1 MPSTFSPSLRLELIG
16 AGEQIGSWNTTTN
29 SNLGTLLEQSI
40 VGVISVA
47 MANAN
52 YTLTNLNGATDEAR
66 QAVLVAT
73 GTNTAVRDIIA
84 PLVKK
89 IYVVKNSTVGGF
101 AINIRAA
108 SGTSASVA
116 FGTSQIVYCDG
127 TNFTVV
133 LNEISV
139 SAGSGISVNTVGT
152 VATVTNAGVK
162 TVAGGTGVTVSG
174 PSGDV
179 TINNSGVLSVNGVTG
194 AIITGAY
201 FPSGGIVMWS
211 GSIATIPSGW
221 FLCNGLNG
229 TPNLQDRFI
238 VGAGSSYAVAAL
250 GGTVDAVVVAHSHTL
265 NDSGHAHAYN
275 TSSATI
281 TAAAG
286 AGTALATQ
294 ASATTTSVVTGIIVN
309 TAGVSGTGANLPP
322 YFALAYIQK
331 S

>member
-47 MANAN
+47 MGNAN

-73 GTNTAVRDIIA
+73 GTNTDVRDIIA

-89 IYVVKNSTVGGF
+89 IYIVKNSTVGGF

-133 LNEISV
+133 LNNISV
-139 SAGSGISVNTVGT
+139 AAGAGISVNTVGT

-162 TVAGGTGVTVSG
+162 TVAGGTGIAVSG

-179 TINNSGVLSVNGVTG
+179 TINNSGVLSVNGVAG

-265 NDSGHAHAYN
+265 DDSGHAHTYN

-281 TAAAG
+281 TAATG

-294 ASATTTSVVTGIIVN
+294 ASATTTSVVTGITVN

>member
-47 MANAN
+47 MGNAN
-52 YTLTNLNGATDEAR
+52 YTLTNLNGTTDEAR

-73 GTNTAVRDIIA
+73 GVNTAARDIIA

-89 IYVVKNSTVGGF
+89 VYIVKNSTTGGF

-108 SGTSASVA
+108 SGTSASIA
-116 FGTSQIVYCDG
+116 FGTTQIVYCDG

-162 TVAGGTGVTVSG
+162 TVAGGTGITVSG

-179 TINNSGVLSVNGVTG
+179 SIANAGVLSVNGVTG
-194 AIITGAY
+194 AIVTGAY
-201 FPSGGIVMWS
+201 FPSGGIIMWS
-211 GSIATIPSGW
+211 GSIGTIPAGW

-250 GGTVDAVVVAHSHTL
+250 GGTVDAAVVAHSHTL
-265 NDSGHAHAYN
+265 NDAGHAHSYN
-275 TSSATI
+275 TASATT
-281 TAAAG
+281 TATAG
-286 AGTALATQ
+286 GTTVLTTQ
-294 ASATTTSVVTGIIVN
+294 ASATTGSITTGITVN
-309 TAGVSGTGANLPP
+309 STGASGTGANLPP

>member
-52 YTLTNLNGATDEAR
+52 YTLTNLNGVTDEAR
-66 QAVLVAT
+66 QSVLVAT
-73 GTNTAVRDIIA
+73 GANTAARDIIA

-89 IYVVKNSTVGGF
+89 VYIVKNSTTGGF
-101 AINIRAA
+101 AINVRAA

-116 FGTSQIVYCDG
+116 FGTSQLVYCDG

-139 SAGSGISVNTVGT
+139 AAGAGISVNTVGT

-162 TVAGGTGVTVSG
+162 TIAGGTGITLSAAT
-174 PSGDV
+174 GDV
-179 TINNSGVLSVNGVTG
+179 SVSNAGVLTVNGASG
-194 AIITGAY
+194 AITGTF
-201 FPSGGIVMWS
+201 FPSGGIIMWS
-211 GSIATIPSGW
+211 GSIVSIPAGW

-238 VGAGSSYAVAAL
+238 IGAGSSYAVNAI
-250 GGTVDAVVVAHSHTL
+250 GGSANAIVVAHSHTL
-265 NDSGHAHAYN
+265 NDAGHAHSYN
-275 TSSATI
+275 TASATTTV
-281 TAAAG
+281 TAG
-286 AGTALATQ
+286 GNTALATQ
-294 ASATTTSVVTGIIVN
+294 AANTTGSVTTGITIN
-309 TAGVSGTGANLPP
+309 TAGASGTGANLPP

>member
-52 YTLTNLNGATDEAR
+52 YTLTNLNGVTDEAR

-73 GTNTAVRDIIA
+73 GANTAIRDIIA

-89 IYVVKNSTVGGF
+89 IYIVKNSTTGGF

-116 FGTSQIVYCDG
+116 SGTNQIVYCDG
-127 TNFTVV
+127 VNFTVV
-133 LNEISV
+133 LNELSV

-152 VATVTNAGVK
+152 VATVTNAGVR
-162 TVAGGTGVTVSG
+162 TIAGGTGITLSAA
-174 PSGDV
+174 SGDV
-179 TINNSGVLSVNGVTG
+179 SVSNAGVLTVNGASGAVTG
-194 AIITGAY
+194 TF
-201 FPSGGIVMWS
+201 FPSGGIIMWS
-211 GSIATIPSGW
+211 GSIGAIPAGW

-229 TPNLQDRFI
+229 TPNLQDRFVI
-238 VGAGSSYAVAAL
+238 GAGSSYAVNAI
-250 GGTVDAVVVAHSHTL
+250 GGTADAIVVAHTHTL
-265 NDSGHAHAYN
+265 NDVGHAHSYN
-275 TSSATI
+275 T
-281 TAAAG
+281 
-286 AGTALATQ
+286 
-294 ASATTTSVVTGIIVN
+294 ASATTTVTAGGDTALTTQAATTTASATTGILVN
-309 TAGVSGTGANLPP
+309 STGSSGTAANLPP

>member
-40 VGVISVA
+40 VGTVSIV
-47 MANAN
+47 MTNAN

-66 QAVLVAT
+66 QAVLVVT
-73 GTNTAVRDIIA
+73 GTNGAIRDIIA

-89 IYVVKNSTVGGF
+89 IYIVENNTIGGY

-116 FGTSQIVYCDG
+116 FGTNQIVYCDG

-139 SAGSGISVNTVGT
+139 AAGSGISVNTVGT
-152 VATVTNAGVK
+152 VATVTNAGVR
-162 TVAGGTGVTVSG
+162 TIAGGSGITLSGGTGDVSV
-174 PSGDV
+174 S
-179 TINNSGVLSVNGVTG
+179 NAGVLTVNGASG
-194 AIITGAY
+194 FIIGTF
-201 FPSGGIVMWS
+201 FPSGGIIMWS
-211 GSIATIPSGW
+211 GSIATIPAGW
-221 FLCNGLNG
+221 LLCNGLNG
-229 TPNLQDRFI
+229 TPNLQDRFVI
-238 VGAGSSYAVAAL
+238 GAGSTYAFEAI
-250 GGTVDAVVVAHSHTL
+250 GGTANAIVVDHTHTL
-265 NDSGHAHAYN
+265 VDGGHVHSYN
-275 TSSATI
+275 TASTTTTV
-281 TAAAG
+281 TAG
-286 AGTALATQ
+286 GDTALATQ
-294 ASATTTSVVTGIIVN
+294 TSATTGSVTTGITVN
-309 TAGVSGTGANLPP
+309 SAGSSGTGANLPP

>member
-1 MPSTFSPSLRLELIG
+1 LPSTYSPSLRLELIG

-89 IYVVKNSTVGGF
+89 VYVVKNNTVGGF
-101 AINIRAA
+101 AINVRAV
-108 SGTSASVA
+108 SGTSASVP
-116 FGTSQIVYCDG
+116 FGASQIVYCDG
-127 TNFTVV
+127 VNFTVV
-133 LNEISV
+133 LNEIMV

-162 TVAGGTGVTVSG
+162 TIAGSTGITLSAA
-174 PSGDV
+174 SGDV
-179 TINNSGVLSVNGVTG
+179 TVTNAGVLTVNGAVG
-194 AIITGAY
+194 AIVGTF
-201 FPSGGIVMWS
+201 FPSGGIIMWS
-211 GSIATIPSGW
+211 GSIGGIPAGW

-238 VGAGSSYAVAAL
+238 IGAGSSYAVAAI
-250 GGTVDAVVVAHSHTL
+250 GGTADAIVVAHAHTL
-265 NDSGHAHAYN
+265 NDAGHTHSYN
-275 TSSATI
+275 TSSATT
-281 TAAAG
+281 TATAG
-286 AGTALATQ
+286 STTVLTTQ
-294 ASATTTSVVTGIIVN
+294 AATTTGSTTTGITVN
-309 TAGVSGTGANLPP
+309 ATGASGTGANIPP

>member
-1 MPSTFSPSLRLELIG
+1 MPSTYSPSLRLELIG
-16 AGEQIGSWNTTTN
+16 AGEQIGSWNVTTN

-40 VGVISVA
+40 VGVVSIP

-73 GTNTAVRDIIA
+73 GANTAVRDIIA

-89 IYVVKNSTVGGF
+89 IYIVKNNTTGGF

-139 SAGSGISVNTVGT
+139 AAGSGMSVNTVGT
-152 VATVTNAGVK
+152 VATVTNAGVR
-162 TVAGGTGVTVSG
+162 TIAGGTGITLSAA
-174 PSGDV
+174 SGDV
-179 TINNSGVLSVNGVTG
+179 SVSNAGVLTVNGIAGNIVG
-194 AIITGAY
+194 A
-201 FPSGGIVMWS
+201 FVPSGSIIMWS
-211 GSIATIPSGW
+211 GSIASIPSGW
-221 FLCNGLNG
+221 YLCNGLNG
-229 TPNLQDRFI
+229 TPNLQDRFV
-238 VGAGSSYAVAAL
+238 VGAGSTYAVAAI
-250 GGTVDAVVVAHSHTL
+250 GGTADAIVVDHTHTL
-265 NDSGHAHAYN
+265 IDAGHTHSYSAA
-275 TSSATI
+275 SSTTTI
-281 TAAAG
+281 SAG
-286 AGTALATQ
+286 GGTALTNQ
-294 ASATTTSVVTGIIVN
+294 TSTTTASATTGIVIN
-309 TAGVSGTGANLPP
+309 SAGTSGTGANLPP
-322 YFALAYIQK
+322 YYALAYIQK

>member
-52 YTLTNLNGATDEAR
+52 YTLTNLNGAADEAR

-89 IYVVKNSTVGGF
+89 VYVIKNNTIGGF
-101 AINIRAA
+101 AINVRAA
-108 SGTSASVA
+108 SGTSACVA

-139 SAGSGISVNTVGT
+139 AAGSGMSVSTVDT
-152 VATVTNAGVK
+152 VATVTNAGVR
-162 TVAGGTGVTVSG
+162 TIAGGTGITLSAA
-174 PSGDV
+174 SGDV
-179 TINNSGVLSVNGVTG
+179 SVSNAGVLTVNGASG
-194 AIITGAY
+194 AVMGTF
-201 FPSGGIVMWS
+201 FPSGGIIMWS
-211 GSIATIPSGW
+211 GSIVSIPAGW

-238 VGAGSSYAVAAL
+238 VGAGSSYSVATI
-250 GGTVDAVVVAHSHTL
+250 GGSANAIVVAHSHTL
-265 NDSGHAHAYN
+265 NDAGHAHSYN
-275 TSSATI
+275 TASST
-281 TAAAG
+281 TTVSAG
-286 AGTALATQ
+286 GNTALTTQ
-294 ASATTTSVVTGIIVN
+294 TANTTGSVTTGITIN
-309 TAGVSGTGANLPP
+309 TAGTSGTGANLPP